1 MSYIAI
7 ILTFVFINNFILVQF
22 LGLCP
27 FIGVSKNSENA
38 IGMGASVTFVMTV
51 ASVVTWAIY
60 YFLLVPFSLQYLQ
73 TLTFILVIA
82 SLVQLLEMVI
92 QKISPA
98 LYKALGIYLPLITT
112 NCAVLGV
119 ALINI
124 TNSYN
129 VMEAFTGGIAAGLG
143 FTLAIVL
150 MSNIRERLDLQM
162 EKGVYKGVPIAF
174 ISAGLMALA
183 FMAFDRS
190 LLTNLHLV

>member
-7 ILTFVFINNFILVQF
+7 LLTFIFINNFIFSQF
-22 LGLCP
+22 LGMCP

-38 IGMGASVTFVMTV
+38 IGMGASVTFVTTV
-51 ASVVTWAIY
+51 ASVITWAIY
-60 YFLLVPFSLQYLQ
+60 YFLLVPFKLEYLQ
-73 TLTFILVIA
+73 TVTFILVIA

-112 NCAVLGV
+112 NCAVLGI
-119 ALINI
+119 AIINI
-124 TNSYN
+124 TNGYN
-129 VMEAFTGGIAAGLG
+129 VMEAFTGGLAAGLG

-150 MSNIRERLDLQM
+150 MSNIRERLDLHP
-162 EKGVYKGVPIAF
+162 VRRAFRGVPIAF
-174 ISAGLMALA
+174 ISASLMSLA
-183 FMAFDRS
+183 FMAFDKS

>member
-1 MSYIAI
+1 
-7 ILTFVFINNFILVQF
+7 
-22 LGLCP
+22 
-27 FIGVSKNSENA
+27 
-38 IGMGASVTFVMTV
+38 MTV

-92 QKISPA
+92 QKISPS

-119 ALINI
+119 AIINI
-124 TNSYN
+124 SNSYN

-150 MSNIRERLDLQM
+150 MSNIRERLELQP
-162 EKGVYKGVPIAF
+162 VQRVFKGVPIAF
-174 ISAGLMALA
+174 ISAGLMALS